1 MFGEVGVAQ
10 QYYSVDQVAELL
22 GLHVKTVRAY
32 VREGR
37 LAATRIG
44 KQYRIH
50 RKDLTEFT
58 GGDPEQDEAGNGG
71 PRVEVSTVL
80 QVEDVDRAM
89 ADRISTLIISATTGA
104 SGGGTPAQSQVA
116 YDPERARLRV
126 VLIGGLEETTRMLDF
141 VRALVGEDHT

>member
-1 MFGEVGVAQ
+1 MAQ

-50 RKDLTEFT
+50 RKDLIAFT
-58 GGDPEQDEAGNGG
+58 GGDPEEGASSGERPHAEA
-71 PRVEVSTVL
+71 STVV
-80 QVEDVDRAM
+80 QIDDVDRAM
-89 ADRISTLIISATTGA
+89 VDRLSTLLTSAVAGPPGNGVRTHV
-104 SGGGTPAQSQVA
+104 QVVH
-116 YDPERARLRV
+116 DPERARARI
-126 VLIGGLEETTRMLDF
+126 VLVGGLEETARLLEF
-141 VRALVGEDHT
+141 VRSLLSELH

>member
-58 GGDPEQDEAGNGG
+58 GGAPDQEDTENGR

-80 QVEDVDRAM
+80 QVEEVDRAT
-89 ADRISTLIISATTGA
+89 ADRISTLITSATTGV
-104 SGGGTPAQSQVA
+104 SGGGAPAQSQVV
-116 YDPERARLRV
+116 YDPERGRLRV
-126 VLIGGLEETTRMLDF
+126 VLVGGLEETTRMLEF
-141 VRALVGEDHT
+141 VRALVGDDHT